1 MLTSV
6 RVVDDARDL
15 DRPAEPDAV
24 LGRVEGLAAV
34 LAAVL
39 ASKVSWYIE
48 RSQIDGRFVKVYAT
62 LAGALRT

>member
-34 LAAVL
+34 LA
-39 ASKVSWYIE
+39 SKVSWYIE